1 MTTIKHLQANKILS
15 LKHEVAIEKN
25 QVVYNPLSVSDTLG
39 LYLVGLDRGQTISTT
54 GSKGDALITV
64 LDGRAKVLV
73 GGQLADLEAQESM
86 VLPAHVAHSVEA
98 LDSMKMQLT
107 LVFPDAAYEAT
118 SNLTVDESIPTNVVE
133 PTAVV
138 LGQDAEDYIDRLSQD
153 SRQMIQD
160 GRF

>member
-1 MTTIKHLQANKILS
+1 MATIKHLQANKILS

-39 LYLVGLDRGQTISTT
+39 LYLVGFDKGQSISTT
-54 GSKGDALITV
+54 GSQGDALITI
-64 LDGRAKVLV
+64 LNGRAKVVV
-73 GGQLADLEAQESM
+73 GDQVVDLGAQESM

-98 LDSMKMQLT
+98 LGFMKMQLT
-107 LVFPDAAYEAT
+107 VVFPDATYEAT
-118 SNLTVDESIPTNVVE
+118 SNLTVEEYIPTNVVE
-133 PTAVV
+133 PAAVV
-138 LGQDAEDYIDRLSQD
+138 LGKDAEDYIDRLSQD